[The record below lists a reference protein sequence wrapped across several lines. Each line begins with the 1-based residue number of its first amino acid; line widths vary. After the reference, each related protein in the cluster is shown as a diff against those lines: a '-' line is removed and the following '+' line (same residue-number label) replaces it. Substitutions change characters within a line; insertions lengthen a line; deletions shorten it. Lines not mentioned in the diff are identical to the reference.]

1 MLAQAKQGG
10 FDMLRGWGKTLALMR
25 EERVEWEL
33 REAGLAREIKRMM
46 GVEMETENYEEM
58 EVEG

>member
-1 MLAQAKQGG
+1 
-10 FDMLRGWGKTLALMR
+10 MLRGWGKTLALMR

-33 REAGLAREIKRMM
+33 REAGLAREFKRMM

>member
-10 FDMLRGWGKTLALMR
+10 LDMLRGWGKTLALMR

-33 REAGLAREIKRMM
+33 REAGLAREFKRMM